1 MLYIILYLLFSILG
15 LTLIKLG
22 GNSTAILLRIPKL
35 NVGLSLISIL
45 GFLSYLISFL
55 IFVLIIPRYELSYL
69 SPLTIG
75 ITQIAILIIAY
86 FIFRE
91 NINTFKILGVIS
103 IIIGVILIN
112 IKK

>member
-86 FIFRE
+86 FIFHE